1 MLACKKKG
9 EIPSC
14 NKENDIL
21 RAAEREFLAKGFSGA
36 RTVSI
41 AQAAGVTHAML
52 HYYFRTKEQ
61 LFERILDQKVQAMA
75 QSVLASFGQP
85 GLPLVERIRDGV
97 ECHFDA
103 VAANPDLIRFV
114 INEIFVYPERFQAM
128 QQQMSLVIERLIAD
142 LQAEV
147 NAACPS
153 GRSRTVRR
161 ADALV
166 GHRVAQYISLYCL
179 SHHRAHL
186 RRSGGQPG
194 AVFRPSQAG
203 KRRSDHAKDKKTV
216 RI

>member
-147 NAACPS
+147 DAAARR
-153 GRSRTVRR
+153 GEVEQFDVRTLLLDIVSLNIFPFIAFPIIEPIFGDQAANREQFFARR
-161 ADALV
+161 KQENV
-166 GHRVAQYISLYCL
+166 EVIM
-179 SHHRAHL
+179 
-186 RRSGGQPG
+186 RRI
-194 AVFRPSQAG
+194 
-203 KRRSDHAKDKKTV
+203 KKQ
-216 RI
+216 